1 MYEKEMR
8 KLMGLYQQGIFSQ
21 PFYSDR
27 IRGAEDF
34 ESYEKFSQIPFMYKE
49 DLRNTKPF
57 ERTSASVKDV
67 YGIFSSSGTTGNKTF
82 YVYSKKDKEVYNEFV
97 RTFYS
102 ELGVNERDLGG
113 VFAPVDTGVM
123 AHSMMWQFTTM
134 GSGYVNCPEPSPDN
148 MIEFVNALPITII
161 ATRPSVVCSIAGNPE
176 YEKAAEKSSVRMLL
190 LGGGFLTEG
199 RRKFIERLWGAS
211 CYSMFGMSEVFGPMA
226 GECRYQNGLH
236 YLDDYLLIEV
246 VDPVTHRPVK
256 PGECGVA
263 VYTTLWDK
271 GFPILRYWTDDYI
284 AVDTSPCRCGS
295 NLPRF
300 RFKGRLSDCIETGG
314 KYIFPGM
321 REEILFRNGF
331 EGESR
336 AVQGD
341 GIRVI
346 LEETEGS
353 GIPEG
358 LKKEID
364 DLFMSEVE
372 IAFASKEK
380 LLYDGHALRFTK
392 SNNRV

>member
-226 GECRYQNGLH
+226 GEWRY
-236 YLDDYLLIEV
+236 
-246 VDPVTHRPVK
+246 
-256 PGECGVA
+256 
-263 VYTTLWDK
+263 
-271 GFPILRYWTDDYI
+271 
-284 AVDTSPCRCGS
+284 
-295 NLPRF
+295 
-300 RFKGRLSDCIETGG
+300 
-314 KYIFPGM
+314 
-321 REEILFRNGF
+321 
-331 EGESR
+331 
-336 AVQGD
+336 
-341 GIRVI
+341 
-346 LEETEGS
+346 
-353 GIPEG
+353 
-358 LKKEID
+358 
-364 DLFMSEVE
+364 
-372 IAFASKEK
+372 
-380 LLYDGHALRFTK
+380 
-392 SNNRV
+392 